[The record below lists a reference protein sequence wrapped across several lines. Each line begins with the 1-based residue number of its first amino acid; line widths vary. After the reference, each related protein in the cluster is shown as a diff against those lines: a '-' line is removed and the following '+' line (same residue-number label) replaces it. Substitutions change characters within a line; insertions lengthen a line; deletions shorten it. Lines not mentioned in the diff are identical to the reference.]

1 MIDVVLGRV
10 DAGVAGA
17 LQNVIGN
24 LGAGFSHGGFD
35 LVGRVDPETRR
46 VVSGAFAKNLGND
59 LWSVHL
65 LDEHQMS
72 TVIASELAELRPELG
87 LSRIASGAAESL
99 AVGPSA
105 LLEPAVGVT
114 DAALNVA
121 GPALGIGTS
130 EAERLARTLVNEGV
144 DPGNLGRIRREV
156 IETQSRVGFPHGLE
170 IER

>member
-24 LGAGFSHGGFD
+24 FDAGFSHGGFD

-72 TVIASELAELRPELG
+72 AVVGSELAELRPGLDLG
-87 LSRIASGAAESL
+87 RITTGFAQSL
-99 AVGPSA
+99 TVGPTA
-105 LLEPAVGVT
+105 LLEPALDLTG
-114 DAALNVA
+114 AALNVA
-121 GPALGIGTS
+121 GPALGIGSS

-156 IETQSRVGFPHGLE
+156 IQTESRVGFPHGLE